1 MEEDTEGLDRL
12 IKQKKSRPNYARI
25 ISMEFTRN
33 ASNPNTD
40 PKKKYKGPCQSKN
53 LDECDQS
60 LAMSV
65 AQPDSDDSEYYSA
78 EEFIFSSSSSSSISS
93 SDESTTTDLDR
104 SSDSVFDS
112 LQSSTNSSS
121 FFDSVDT
128 QTNFTSSCSMS
139 QSERHR
145 APSKKQKRKRKK
157 SGNPINN
164 YSLPFCSGDVFDM
177 ELNEVKEEIDEK
189 DTNILKT
196 VPSLVELSVIAS
208 KRLSKSHPHINIPKT
223 IRRVLQ
229 LGNSDHS
236 LRQQQ
241 LDCLFEVLELSNK
254 LKFYQSKR
262 MYPHTPS
269 SKANNMTTLP
279 YRNIWSIDNGSNEE
293 YLYQGSQS
301 SSYLPY
307 YYESEVKSTRQTNAP
322 IKKSNAGYRLSGTVK
337 PV

>member
-12 IKQKKSRPNYARI
+12 IKQKKSRPSYARI

-33 ASNPNTD
+33 VSNPNTD

-78 EEFIFSSSSSSSISS
+78 EEFIFSSSSSSTSS
-93 SDESTTTDLDR
+93 DDESTTTYLDQ

-121 FFDSVDT
+121 FFDSVET
-128 QTNFTSSCSMS
+128 QTNFSSSCSMS

-157 SGNPINN
+157 SGNPIDN

-189 DTNILKT
+189 DTNILKP
-196 VPSLVELSVIAS
+196 VPTLVELSVIAS

-229 LGNSDHS
+229 LGNSAHS

-254 LKFYQSKR
+254 LK
-262 MYPHTPS
+262 MYHDSYRFT
-269 SKANNMTTLP
+269 KANNLTTLP
-279 YRNIWSIDNGSNEE
+279 YRNIWSIDNGSNKNYE
-293 YLYQGSQS
+293 YQGSQS

-307 YYESEVKSTRQTNAP
+307 YYESEVKSNNPTTQP
-322 IKKSNAGYRLSGTVK
+322 IRKSNAGNRISGICTVK
-337 PV
+337 LV